1 MNGGD
6 TKNYSLTIIR
16 LFQYVVFILFW
27 PSFTVCWKNQSVF
40 LAAIHMSIVTNMRMR
55 KTIDSSGVPYAS
67 LPQSFDV
74 LGLTKPKARV
84 EVYKSL

>member
-1 MNGGD
+1 
-6 TKNYSLTIIR
+6 
-16 LFQYVVFILFW
+16 
-27 PSFTVCWKNQSVF
+27 
-40 LAAIHMSIVTNMRMR
+40 MSIVTNMRMR